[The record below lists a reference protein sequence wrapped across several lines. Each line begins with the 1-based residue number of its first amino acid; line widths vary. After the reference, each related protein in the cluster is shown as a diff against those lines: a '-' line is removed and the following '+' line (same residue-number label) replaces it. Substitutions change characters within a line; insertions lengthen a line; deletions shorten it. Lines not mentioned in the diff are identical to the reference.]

1 MKIEVATGEIVDK
14 LSILHIK
21 KEHISDPEKLSNV
34 TNEYIYLHDIVFGEL
49 KIFQYDYIALKT
61 VNELLWEIED
71 EIRIKEARG
80 EFDEYFIELARKVYK
95 TNDRRAAIK
104 KDINLKY
111 GSQFIEE
118 KSYEKY

>member
-1 MKIEVATGEIVDK
+1 MKIEVSTAEIVDK

-21 KEHISDPEKLSNV
+21 KENITDTIKLSNV
-34 TNEYIYLHDIVFGEL
+34 TNEYIYLYDIVFEDL
-49 KIFQYDYIALKT
+49 KIFHYDYIALKT

-80 EFDEYFIELARKVYK
+80 EFDDYFIELARKVYK

-104 KDINLKY
+104 KEINLKY

-118 KSYEKY
+118 KSYEQY

>member
-34 TNEYIYLHDIVFGEL
+34 TNEYIYLHDIVFSEL

-95 TNDRRAAIK
+95 TNDHRAAIK

-111 GSQFIEE
+111 GSHFIEE

>member
-1 MKIEVATGEIVDK
+1 MKIEAATGEIVDK

-34 TNEYIYLHDIVFGEL
+34 TNEYIYLHDIVFVEL

-95 TNDRRAAIK
+95 TNDCRAAIK